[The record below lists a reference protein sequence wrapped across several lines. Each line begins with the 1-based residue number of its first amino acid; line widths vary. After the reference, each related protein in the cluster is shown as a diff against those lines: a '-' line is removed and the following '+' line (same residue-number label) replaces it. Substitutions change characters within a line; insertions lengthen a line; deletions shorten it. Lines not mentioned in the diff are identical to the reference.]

1 MHQLGEG
8 VFALL
13 PAGAENAGQYLM
25 RAGTLA
31 VRLPPQFLRA
41 IAISRMARSARLLVA
56 CKPGRRRTSTTPR
69 LLASKARSGLGRATG
84 GGGSAGKILLRCN
97 ITHVIEVQHIGWA
110 ARLLRMCNTA

>member
-13 PAGAENAGQYLM
+13 PAGAENAANISCV
-25 RAGTLA
+25 RAPLA

-41 IAISRMARSARLLVA
+41 IAISRMARSARLLV
-56 CKPGRRRTSTTPR
+56 
-69 LLASKARSGLGRATG
+69 ASKARSGLGRATG

-110 ARLLRMCNTA
+110 SRLLRMCNTA

>member
-13 PAGAENAGQYLM
+13 PAGAENAANISCV
-25 RAGTLA
+25 RAPLA

-56 CKPGRRRTSTTPR
+56 CKPGRRRTSTTPP